1 VDIREPLSEEELTQ
15 LTARNTDI
23 HLARGEELHCR
34 EEHDSGLFLIKSGRV
49 QAYRLSVSGKPLTVA
64 MFSSGSVLGGR
75 RMREMYAQAME
86 PSVVCFVR
94 RRDLERLVGRRPEL
108 GLRLIDLLSDD
119 LRMMDELLY
128 DVVYKEVPARLASL
142 ILRLLGSEGVVN
154 REGYKIPT
162 YYTHA
167 QLGSMIGAR
176 RVAVTR
182 ALGHL
187 RQAGMV
193 ETTQSGIRVRDADTL
208 ERAAAEEK

>member
-1 VDIREPLSEEELTQ
+1 
-15 LTARNTDI
+15 
-23 HLARGEELHCR
+23 
-34 EEHDSGLFLIKSGRV
+34 
-49 QAYRLSVSGKPLTVA
+49 
-64 MFSSGSVLGGR
+64 M
-75 RMREMYAQAME
+75 
-86 PSVVCFVR
+86 
-94 RRDLERLVGRRPEL
+94 

-142 ILRLLGSEGVVN
+142 VLRLLGSEGVVN

-162 YYTHA
+162 YYTYA

-187 RQAGMV
+187 RQAGIV
-193 ETTQSGIRVRDADTL
+193 ETTQSGISVRDAETL

>member
-15 LTARNTDI
+15 LTARYPDI
-23 HLARGEELHCR
+23 HLARGEEFHR
-34 EEHDSGLFLIKSGRV
+34 RMEHDSGLFLIKSGRMQV
-49 QAYRLSVSGKPLTVA
+49 YKLSLLGKRLTVA

-128 DVVYKEVPARLASL
+128 DVVYKEVPARLA

-162 YYTHA
+162 SYTHA

-176 RVAVTR
+176 RVALTR

-187 RQAGMV
+187 RQAGIV
-193 ETTQSGIRVRDADTL
+193 ETTQSGIGVRDAETL